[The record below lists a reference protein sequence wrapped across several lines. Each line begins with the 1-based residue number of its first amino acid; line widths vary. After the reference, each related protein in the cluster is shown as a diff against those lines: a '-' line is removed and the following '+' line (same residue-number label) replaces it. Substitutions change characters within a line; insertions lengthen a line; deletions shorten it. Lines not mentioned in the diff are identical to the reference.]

1 MIKPMVVDL
10 EVDATL
16 DDGFYYYCFFYSQK
30 ELGFTKSY
38 LHFFFFEKSYTR
50 VWDLRRSESNI
61 PRWNQGLSGIIY
73 KEFLLFIVTPPFHV
87 CTSIPK
93 RVHNIPTASHSSPFP

>member
-1 MIKPMVVDL
+1 MIKSMVVDL

-38 LHFFFFEKSYTR
+38 LHFFFF
-50 VWDLRRSESNI
+50 
-61 PRWNQGLSGIIY
+61 
-73 KEFLLFIVTPPFHV
+73 
-87 CTSIPK
+87 
-93 RVHNIPTASHSSPFP
+93 

>member
-16 DDGFYYYCFFYSQK
+16 GDGFYYYFFYSQK

-38 LHFFFFEKSYTR
+38 LHFFLKKA
-50 VWDLRRSESNI
+50 I
-61 PRWNQGLSGIIY
+61 HGCGI
-73 KEFLLFIVTPPFHV
+73 
-87 CTSIPK
+87 
-93 RVHNIPTASHSSPFP
+93 

>member
-1 MIKPMVVDL
+1 MIKSMVVDL

-38 LHFFFFEKSYTR
+38 LHFFFFFEKSYTR
-50 VWDLRRSESNI
+50 VWDLRTLAHFQGSEM
-61 PRWNQGLSGIIY
+61 
-73 KEFLLFIVTPPFHV
+73 
-87 CTSIPK
+87 
-93 RVHNIPTASHSSPFP
+93 SPDRIRA